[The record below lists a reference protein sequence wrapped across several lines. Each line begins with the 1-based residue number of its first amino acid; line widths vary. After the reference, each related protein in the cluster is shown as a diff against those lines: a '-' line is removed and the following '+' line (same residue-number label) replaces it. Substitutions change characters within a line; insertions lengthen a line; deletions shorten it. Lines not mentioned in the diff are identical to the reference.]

1 VNARTLIRIGHGS
14 YSGAN
19 RSALAYSK
27 AQAVRILRLRGIGRD
42 KARAAIDDICK
53 RRDGYAT
60 VRAEGFEVVEVCNVT
75 ERAAIEQWPSLNYSR
90 AQQLRYGE
98 MA

>member
-1 VNARTLIRIGHGS
+1 MSRTLIRIGHGS

-27 AQAVRILRLRGIGRD
+27 AQAVRILRLRGVVRD
-42 KARAAIDDICK
+42 EARKVVNAVCT
-53 RRDGYAT
+53 RRDGYCTART
-60 VRAEGFEVVEVCNVT
+60 ETCDLVEVCNVT
-75 ERAAIEQWPSLNYSR
+75 ERAAVEQWPSLNYSR
-90 AQQLRYGE
+90 TQQQRYGE